1 MIIRDVDIKERGVFN
16 TRMMKLMKKK
26 KKKNYKG
33 IKEYAEKR
41 KLSMMLNVLKVCGG
55 GIRKC
60 NSFSEKN

>member
-1 MIIRDVDIKERGVFN
+1 
-16 TRMMKLMKKK
+16 MMKLM
-26 KKKNYKG
+26 KKNYKG

-60 NSFSEKN
+60 NSFSEKELINKQLNYYYIFKKNNYL